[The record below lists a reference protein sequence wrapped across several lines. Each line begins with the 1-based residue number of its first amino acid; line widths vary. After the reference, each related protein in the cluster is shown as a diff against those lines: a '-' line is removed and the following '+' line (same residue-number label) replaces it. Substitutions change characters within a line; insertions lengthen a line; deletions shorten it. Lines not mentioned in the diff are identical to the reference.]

1 MIRATALGRV
11 GKDSVVRTAGKS
23 ELFTFSLACDS
34 GWGDKKQTV
43 WVDVQVWLTEK
54 SKERAERVASFIR
67 KGAQVLI
74 VAGDLSQRDYNDKT
88 YTTLTCQLNDIQIT
102 KYVDNPDASADDA
115 VADPEAD
122 DGIPF

>member
-1 MIRATALGRV
+1 MAYR
-11 GKDSVVRTAGKS
+11 
-23 ELFTFSLACDS
+23 
-34 GWGDKKQTV
+34 
-43 WVDVQVWLTEK
+43 K

-115 VADPEAD
+115 VADPEGRRRD
-122 DGIPF
+122 SILR